1 MRSIRRGDGLNVV
14 PFIDIMLVLLAIV
27 LSISTFIAQ
36 GKIKVSL
43 PNAKNA
49 EKSQPN
55 DQKVVVISVDEHDNI
70 FVDDKPTN
78 LEALS
83 TVVKQTDPKTL
94 IDLKSDKSS
103 RFETFISIMDILKEH
118 NHENFSIST
127 EAQ

>member
-1 MRSIRRGDGLNVV
+1 MKSIRRGDGLNVV

-27 LSISTFIAQ
+27 LSVSTFIAQ

-70 FVDDKPTN
+70 FVDDKPTT

-83 TVVKQTDPKTL
+83 AVVKQTDPKTL

-127 EAQ
+127 QAQ

>member
-1 MRSIRRGDGLNVV
+1 MKSIRRGDGLNVV

-27 LSISTFIAQ
+27 LSVSTFIAQ

-55 DQKVVVISVDEHDNI
+55 DQKVVLISVDEHDNI
-70 FVDDKPTN
+70 FVDDKPMN

-83 TVVKQTDPKTL
+83 AVVKQTDPKTL

-127 EAQ
+127 QAQ

>member
-1 MRSIRRGDGLNVV
+1 MKSIRRGDGLNVV

-27 LSISTFIAQ
+27 LSVSTFIAQ

-70 FVDDKPTN
+70 FVDDKPMN

-83 TVVKQTDPKTL
+83 AVVKQTDPKTL
-94 IDLKSDKSS
+94 IDLKSDKGS

-127 EAQ
+127 EVK

>member
-1 MRSIRRGDGLNVV
+1 MRNIRRGDGLNVV

-27 LSISTFIAQ
+27 LSVSTFIAQ

-70 FVDDKPTN
+70 FVDDKPMN

-83 TVVKQTDPKTL
+83 AVVKQTDPKTL

-127 EAQ
+127 EAK

>member
-1 MRSIRRGDGLNVV
+1 MKSIRRGDGLNVV

-127 EAQ
+127 EVK

>member
-1 MRSIRRGDGLNVV
+1 MKSIRRGDGLNVV

-27 LSISTFIAQ
+27 LSVSTFIAQ

-70 FVDDKPTN
+70 FVDDKPIN

-83 TVVKQTDPKTL
+83 AVVKQTDPKTL

-127 EAQ
+127 QAK

>member
-1 MRSIRRGDGLNVV
+1 MKSIRRGDGLNVV

-36 GKIKVSL
+36 GKIKISL

-70 FVDDKPTN
+70 FVDDKPMN

-83 TVVKQTDPKTL
+83 AVVKQTDPKTL

-127 EAQ
+127 EAK

>member
-1 MRSIRRGDGLNVV
+1 MKIIRRGDGLNVV

-70 FVDDKPTN
+70 FVDDKPMN

-83 TVVKQTDPKTL
+83 AVVKQTDPKTL

>member
-1 MRSIRRGDGLNVV
+1 MKSIRRGDGLNVV

-43 PNAKNA
+43 PNAKHA

-83 TVVKQTDPKTL
+83 AVVKQTDPKTL

-127 EAQ
+127 QAQ

>member
-1 MRSIRRGDGLNVV
+1 MKSIRRGDGLNVV

-49 EKSQPN
+49 EKTQSN

-83 TVVKQTDPKTL
+83 AVVKQTDPKTL

>member
-27 LSISTFIAQ
+27 LSVSTFIAQ

-83 TVVKQTDPKTL
+83 TIVKQTDPKTL

-127 EAQ
+127 QAQ

>member
-1 MRSIRRGDGLNVV
+1 MKSIRRGDGLNVV

-83 TVVKQTDPKTL
+83 AVVKQTDPKTL

-118 NHENFSIST
+118 HHENFSIST
-127 EAQ
+127 EAK

>member
-27 LSISTFIAQ
+27 LSVSTFIAQ

-70 FVDDKPTN
+70 FVDDKPMN

-83 TVVKQTDPKTL
+83 AVIKQTDPKTL

-127 EAQ
+127 EAK

>member
-1 MRSIRRGDGLNVV
+1 MKSIRRGDGLNVV

-27 LSISTFIAQ
+27 LSVSTFIAQ

-49 EKSQPN
+49 EKTQPN

-83 TVVKQTDPKTL
+83 AVVKQTDPKTL

-127 EAQ
+127 EAK

>member
-1 MRSIRRGDGLNVV
+1 MKSIRRGDGLNVV

-27 LSISTFIAQ
+27 LSVSTFIAQ

-83 TVVKQTDPKTL
+83 AVIKQTDPKTL

>member
-1 MRSIRRGDGLNVV
+1 MKSIRRGDGLNVV

-27 LSISTFIAQ
+27 LSVSTFIAQ

-55 DQKVVVISVDEHDNI
+55 DQKVVVISVNEHDNI
-70 FVDDKPTN
+70 FVDDKPMN

-83 TVVKQTDPKTL
+83 AVVKQTDPKTL

-127 EAQ
+127 QAQ

>member
-1 MRSIRRGDGLNVV
+1 MKSIRRGDGLNVV

-78 LEALS
+78 LEALGA
-83 TVVKQTDPKTL
+83 VVKQTDPKTL

-127 EAQ
+127 QAQ

>member
-1 MRSIRRGDGLNVV
+1 MKSIRRGDGLNVV

-55 DQKVVVISVDEHDNI
+55 NQKVVVISVDEHDNI
-70 FVDDKPTN
+70 FVDDKPMN

-83 TVVKQTDPKTL
+83 AVVKQTDPKTL

-127 EAQ
+127 ETK

>member
-1 MRSIRRGDGLNVV
+1 MKSIRRGDGLNVV

-27 LSISTFIAQ
+27 LSVSTFIAQ

-49 EKSQPN
+49 EKSQSN

-83 TVVKQTDPKTL
+83 AVVKQTDPKTL

-127 EAQ
+127 QAQ

>member
-1 MRSIRRGDGLNVV
+1 MKSIRRGDGLNVV

-83 TVVKQTDPKTL
+83 AVVKQTDPKTL

-103 RFETFISIMDILKEH
+103 RFETFISILDILKEH

-127 EAQ
+127 QAQ

>member
-1 MRSIRRGDGLNVV
+1 MKSIRRGDGLNVV

-27 LSISTFIAQ
+27 LSVSTFIAQ

-49 EKSQPN
+49 EKSQSN

-83 TVVKQTDPKTL
+83 AVVKQTDPKTL

-127 EAQ
+127 ETK

>member
-1 MRSIRRGDGLNVV
+1 MKSIRRGDGLNVV

-36 GKIKVSL
+36 GKIKVNL
-43 PNAKNA
+43 PNAKNT
-49 EKSQPN
+49 EKTQSN

-83 TVVKQTDPKTL
+83 AVVKQTDPKTL

>member
-27 LSISTFIAQ
+27 LSVSTFIVQ

-70 FVDDKPTN
+70 FVDDKPMN

-83 TVVKQTDPKTL
+83 AVVKQTDPKTL

-127 EAQ
+127 EAK

>member
-27 LSISTFIAQ
+27 LSVSTFIAQ

-70 FVDDKPTN
+70 FVDDKPMN

-127 EAQ
+127 EAK

>member
-1 MRSIRRGDGLNVV
+1 MKSVKRGDGLNVV

-83 TVVKQTDPKTL
+83 AVVKQTDPKTL

-127 EAQ
+127 EAK

>member
-1 MRSIRRGDGLNVV
+1 MKSIRRGDGLNVV

-27 LSISTFIAQ
+27 LSVSTFIAQ

-49 EKSQPN
+49 EKTQSN

-83 TVVKQTDPKTL
+83 AVVKQTDPKTL

-127 EAQ
+127 QAQ

>member
-1 MRSIRRGDGLNVV
+1 MKSIRRGDGLNVV

-83 TVVKQTDPKTL
+83 AVVKQTDPKTL

-118 NHENFSIST
+118 HHENFSIST
-127 EAQ
+127 QAQ

>member
-1 MRSIRRGDGLNVV
+1 MKSIKRGDGLNVV

-27 LSISTFIAQ
+27 LSVSTFIAQ

-70 FVDDKPTN
+70 FVDDKPMN

-83 TVVKQTDPKTL
+83 AVVKQTDPKTL

-127 EAQ
+127 QAQ

>member
-1 MRSIRRGDGLNVV
+1 MKSIRRGDGLNVV

-70 FVDDKPTN
+70 FVDDKPMN
-78 LEALS
+78 LESLS
-83 TVVKQTDPKTL
+83 AVVKQTDPKTL

-127 EAQ
+127 EAK

>member
-1 MRSIRRGDGLNVV
+1 MKSIKRGDGLNVV

-83 TVVKQTDPKTL
+83 AVIKQTDPKTL

-127 EAQ
+127 QAQ

>member
-1 MRSIRRGDGLNVV
+1 MKSIRRGDGLNVV

-27 LSISTFIAQ
+27 LSVSTFIAQ

-70 FVDDKPTN
+70 FVDDKPMN
-78 LEALS
+78 LESLS
-83 TVVKQTDPKTL
+83 AVVKQTDPKTL

>member
-1 MRSIRRGDGLNVV
+1 MKNIRRGDGLNVV

-83 TVVKQTDPKTL
+83 AVVKQTDPKTL

-127 EAQ
+127 QAQ

>member
-1 MRSIRRGDGLNVV
+1 MKSIRRGDGLNVV
-14 PFIDIMLVLLAIV
+14 PFIDIMLVLLAIA
-27 LSISTFIAQ
+27 LSVSTFIAQ

-83 TVVKQTDPKTL
+83 AIVKQTDPKTL

-127 EAQ
+127 QAQ

>member
-1 MRSIRRGDGLNVV
+1 MKSIRRGDGLNVV

-36 GKIKVSL
+36 GKIKVNL
-43 PNAKNA
+43 PNAKNT

-70 FVDDKPTN
+70 FVDDKPMN

-83 TVVKQTDPKTL
+83 AVVKQTDPKTL

>member
-1 MRSIRRGDGLNVV
+1 MKSIRRGDGLNVV

-70 FVDDKPTN
+70 FVDDKPMN

-83 TVVKQTDPKTL
+83 AVVKQTDPKTL

-127 EAQ
+127 QSQ

>member
-83 TVVKQTDPKTL
+83 AVVKQTDPKTL

-127 EAQ
+127 QAQ

>member
-1 MRSIRRGDGLNVV
+1 MKSIRRGDGLNVV

-27 LSISTFIAQ
+27 LSVSTFIAQ

-83 TVVKQTDPKTL
+83 AVVKQTDPKTL

-127 EAQ
+127 QAQ